1 MNEQNCTRAI
11 CSPPPPGQEGAP
23 RGKRRADKGPQ
34 LSQISRSLTENRKLR
49 YYPCSCER
57 GTMSSALEIEEAE
70 RLVSVAT
77 LANRA
82 SSVLEKLR
90 DSARSA
96 RADERREPTFTISK
110 AADLVGRTAAA
121 IRDAE
126 KDGRLP
132 EAARTE
138 NNRRERY
145 TLAQLNDMRG
155 VFGTRPYRAPED
167 PCCVVAVQ
175 NFKGGVGK
183 STVAVHLA
191 QYLAIRGYR
200 VALIDCDSQASATTL
215 FGYVPDLDLDEDDT
229 LYPFLRED
237 ERTSLDYA
245 LRKTHFDGLELIPA
259 NLRLFNSEYEL
270 AARMARGGFHQLLDR
285 LKVGIDSIAD
295 RFDVIVLDPPPALGA
310 ISLSVLRA
318 ANSLVVPVP
327 PTVMDFSSTAAFL
340 SMLDETI
347 EQLDEEGLAPEL
359 QFLRFV
365 GSKVDDNKSMQKEL
379 LNLMRTLFGHA
390 MVRTP
395 LKDSAEIDNATARL
409 MTVYELDGPATSSAV
424 RNRCLGYLDGV
435 NSEIEVDIRSM
446 WPSHQA
452 SLRKAALA

>member
-1 MNEQNCTRAI
+1 
-11 CSPPPPGQEGAP
+11 
-23 RGKRRADKGPQ
+23 
-34 LSQISRSLTENRKLR
+34 
-49 YYPCSCER
+49 
-57 GTMSSALEIEEAE
+57 MSNGLDIEEAE

-77 LANRA
+77 LAART

-96 RADERREPTFTISK
+96 RADDRREPTFTIGN
-110 AADLVGRTAAA
+110 AAELVNRTPAA

-132 EAARTE
+132 EPARGN

-155 VFGTRPYRAPED
+155 VFGTRPYRAPGD

-200 VALIDCDSQASATTL
+200 VALVDCDSQASATTL
-215 FGYVPDLDLDEDDT
+215 FGYVPDLDLAEDDT

-270 AARMARGGFHQLLDR
+270 AARMARGGFEALLNR

-295 RFDVIVLDPPPALGA
+295 RFDVIVMDPPPALGA

-318 ANSLVVPVP
+318 ANALVVPVP

-347 EQLDEEGLAPEL
+347 EQLAERGMAPQL

-365 GSKVDDNKSMQKEL
+365 ASKVDENKSMQKEL
-379 LNLMRTLFGHA
+379 LQLMRTLFGHA

-452 SLRKAALA
+452 ALRKAALA

>member
-1 MNEQNCTRAI
+1 M
-11 CSPPPPGQEGAP
+11 P
-23 RGKRRADKGPQ
+23 K
-34 LSQISRSLTENRKLR
+34 SLD
-49 YYPCSCER
+49 
-57 GTMSSALEIEEAE
+57 IEEARE
-70 RLVSVAT
+70 VVSVAT
-77 LANRA
+77 LASRT
-82 SSVLEKLR
+82 SSILEKLR

-96 RADERREPTFTISK
+96 RSDERREPTFTISK
-110 AADLVGRTAAA
+110 TAELIGRSPAA

-132 EAARTE
+132 APIRGD

-155 VFGTRPYRAPED
+155 VFGTRPYRSHED

-215 FGYVPDLDLDEDDT
+215 FGYVPDLDLSEDET
-229 LYPFLRED
+229 LYPYLREG
-237 ERTSLDYA
+237 ERASLDYA

-259 NLRLFNSEYEL
+259 NLRLFQSEYEL
-270 AARMARGGFHQLLDR
+270 AARMARGSGALLDR
-285 LKVGIDSIAD
+285 LKQGIDSIAN
-295 RFDVIVLDPPPALGA
+295 RFDVVVMDPPPALGA

-318 ANSLVVPVP
+318 ANALVVPVP

-347 EQLDEEGLAPEL
+347 EQLAERGLAPEL

-365 GSKVDDNKSMQKEL
+365 ASKVDEGKSMQKEM

-409 MTVYELDGPATSSAV
+409 MTVYELEGPAASSQV
-424 RNRCLGYLDGV
+424 RNRCLNYLDGV
-435 NSEIEVDIRSM
+435 NSEIEISIRSM
-446 WPSHQA
+446 WPSHR
-452 SLRKAALA
+452 SRLRQDALA

>member
-1 MNEQNCTRAI
+1 
-11 CSPPPPGQEGAP
+11 
-23 RGKRRADKGPQ
+23 
-34 LSQISRSLTENRKLR
+34 
-49 YYPCSCER
+49 
-57 GTMSSALEIEEAE
+57 MSSSLDLEGIQDT
-70 RLVSVAT
+70 VSVGAF
-77 LANRA
+77 ASRA

-96 RADERREPTFTISK
+96 RADDRREPTFTITK

-132 EAARTE
+132 EPARGD

-145 TLAQLNDMRG
+145 TLAQINDMRG
-155 VFGTRPYRAPED
+155 VFGTRPYRAPDD

-191 QYLAIRGYR
+191 QYLAIQGYR

-215 FGYVPDLDLDEDDT
+215 FGYVPDLDLSEDDT

-237 ERTSLDYA
+237 ERTSLEYA

-270 AARMARGGFHQLLDR
+270 AARMARGGGELLDR
-285 LKVGIDSIAD
+285 LRVGINSITD
-295 RFDVIVLDPPPALGA
+295 RFDVIVMDPPPALGA

-318 ANSLVVPVP
+318 ANALIVPVP

-340 SMLDETI
+340 SMLDETL
-347 EQLDEEGLAPEL
+347 EQLSERDLAPEL
-359 QFLRFV
+359 QFLKFV
-365 GSKVDDNKSMQKEL
+365 ASRVDENKSIQKEL

-409 MTVYELDGPATSSAV
+409 MTVYELDGPATSTQV
-424 RNRCLGYLDGV
+424 RNRCLAYLDGV
-435 NSEIEVDIRSM
+435 NQEIVVDIRLM
-446 WPSHQA
+446 WPSHRVR
-452 SLRKAALA
+452 LRQEGLA

>member
-1 MNEQNCTRAI
+1 
-11 CSPPPPGQEGAP
+11 
-23 RGKRRADKGPQ
+23 
-34 LSQISRSLTENRKLR
+34 
-49 YYPCSCER
+49 
-57 GTMSSALEIEEAE
+57 MSNGLQIEEAE

-77 LANRA
+77 LASRT

-96 RADERREPTFTISK
+96 RADDRREPTFTIGR
-110 AADLVGRTAAA
+110 AAELVGRTPAA

-132 EAARTE
+132 EPARTD

-155 VFGTRPYRAPED
+155 VFGTRPYRTADD

-183 STVAVHLA
+183 STLAVHLA

-200 VALIDCDSQASATTL
+200 VALVDCDSQASATTL
-215 FGYVPDLDLDEDDT
+215 FGYVPDLDLTEDDT
-229 LYPFLRED
+229 LYPFLREG
-237 ERTSLDYA
+237 ERSSLDYA

-270 AARMARGGFHQLLDR
+270 AARMAQGNGSLLDR
-285 LKVGIDSIAD
+285 LKEGIESISD
-295 RFDVIVLDPPPALGA
+295 RFDVVVMDPPPALGA

-347 EQLDEEGLAPEL
+347 EQLAERGLAPEL
-359 QFLRFV
+359 KFLRFV
-365 GSKVDDNKSMQKEL
+365 ASKVDENKSMQKEL
-379 LNLMRTLFGHA
+379 LQLMRTLFGHA

-395 LKDSAEIDNATARL
+395 MKDSAEIDNATARL

-424 RNRCLGYLDGV
+424 RNRCLNYLDGV

-446 WPSHQA
+446 WPSHQKR
-452 SLRKAALA
+452 LRQEALA